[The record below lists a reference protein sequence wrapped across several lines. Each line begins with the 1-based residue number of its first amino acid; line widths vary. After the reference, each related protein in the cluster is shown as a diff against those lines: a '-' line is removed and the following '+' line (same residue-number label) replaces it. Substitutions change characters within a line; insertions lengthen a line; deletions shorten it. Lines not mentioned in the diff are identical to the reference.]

1 VRTLILFIIS
11 YGFFDKS
18 KFSGLDAESKK
29 KEQTI
34 VSGLVMFSIQRSLGT
49 SWLQ

>member
-1 VRTLILFIIS
+1 VRRFTDLLLPMVLTKVNFQDLI
-11 YGFFDKS
+11 
-18 KFSGLDAESKK
+18 AESKK

-34 VSGLVMFSIQRSLGT
+34 VSGLVIFSIQRSLGT